1 MKVYTLNV
9 GKQKKKSLNSI
20 TENRKARFDYELT
33 EKFEAGL
40 SLLGWEAKSIRD
52 GKAQIAES
60 YVLLKDGEAWL
71 IGCHINPLKNS
82 NQEMDPVRSRKLL
95 LNKKELLEIQKA
107 TQQKGKTCI
116 PTKLKW
122 KNELVKCEIALAVGK
137 KAHDKRQ
144 ANKTKDW
151 DRQKAQELRE
161 RTKN

>member
-1 MKVYTLNV
+1 M

-20 TENRKARFDYELT
+20 TENRKARFNFELT
-33 EKFEAGL
+33 EKYEAGL
-40 SLLGWEAKSIRD
+40 SLEGWEAKSIRE
-52 GKAQIAES
+52 GKAQIAEA
-60 YVLLKDGEAWL
+60 YVLLKGGEAWL

-95 LNKKELLEIQKA
+95 LNIKELLEIQKA
-107 TQQKGKTCI
+107 TKQKGKTCR
-116 PTKLKW
+116 PTRLLW

-144 ANKTKDW
+144 TIKSRDW
-151 DRQKAQELRE
+151 DREKAKELRE